1 MAAKT
6 QEALP
11 TRNTEKLESKWGR
24 TLISA
29 GFTALPDVI
38 FKNQQALKL
47 KPLDIVIL
55 LHLASYWWK
64 PDENPWPAKSTL
76 AEAIGVDARTIQRS
90 IKKMEG
96 LGYVKRYERKSS
108 SGDSLSNAYDLH
120 GIIRATKGLAE
131 LAIQK
136 RREESRK
143 NKDATV

>member
-1 MAAKT
+1 MVT
-6 QEALP
+6 TVQESLQ
-11 TRNTEKLESKWGR
+11 TRSREKLESKWGR

-64 PDENPWPAKSTL
+64 TDENPWPAKSTL

-90 IKKMEG
+90 IKKMED
-96 LGYVKRYERKSS
+96 LGYVRRYERKSR
-108 SGDSLSNAYDLH
+108 SGDTLSNAYDLH
-120 GIIRATKGLAE
+120 GIIRATRGLAE
-131 LAIQK
+131 YAIQK
-136 RREESRK
+136 RQEDAQ
-143 NKDATV
+143 KDKAPPS